1 MVYAIAMSMHEL
13 LTTSQVADRLGVSRQ
28 AVSRMVEAGEI
39 VPAARIAV
47 ARHGSFVFSVT
58 EVDRAAHSRAA
69 EFRAEAERLESTVS
83 AK

>member
-1 MVYAIAMSMHEL
+1 
-13 LTTSQVADRLGVSRQ
+13 
-28 AVSRMVEAGEI
+28 MVEAGEI

-47 ARHGSFVFSVT
+47 ARHGSFVFAVA